1 MRGGGGIAKPAVL
14 VVDDEAKILDI
25 LRSYLERSGYQALT
39 AQSGREGLAVLERNH
54 VSLLLL
60 DLMLPDI
67 PGEEICRRIRE
78 ESDHPGLPII
88 MMTAKIEERDIIRGL
103 NMGADDYVAKP
114 FSPRELMARV
124 AAALRRAGASGAA
137 GSSGSGGREGRGEAH
152 RSEGQ
157 WSEGP
162 RSEKLRLEK
171 PRLEKPRLEKPVLI
185 SDALR
190 VDMENRRVS
199 MDGADLPLTPNEYR
213 ILALLMSRPQKIFTR
228 DEIIENIKDN
238 DYDGFDRT
246 IDSHIKN
253 LRQKIRD
260 DPKSPKYIVTVY
272 GMGYRFGG
280 VVQ

>member
-1 MRGGGGIAKPAVL
+1 MSGEAGGAKPAVL
-14 VVDDEAKILDI
+14 VVDDESKILDVVK
-25 LRSYLERSGYQALT
+25 SYLERSGYLALT
-39 AQSGREGLAVLERNH
+39 AQTGREALAVLERER

-78 ESDHPGLPII
+78 ESEHPELPII

-103 NMGADDYVAKP
+103 NLGADDYVAKP

-124 AAALRRAGASGAA
+124 AASLRRAGV
-137 GSSGSGGREGRGEAH
+137 SGSAM
-152 RSEGQ
+152 
-157 WSEGP
+157 P
-162 RSEKLRLEK
+162 EKA
-171 PRLEKPRLEKPVLI
+171 VLM
-185 SDALR
+185 SDSLR
-190 VDMENRRVS
+190 VDTENRRVS

-213 ILALLMSRPQKIFTR
+213 ILVLLMSRPQKIFTR

-246 IDSHIKN
+246 IDSHVKN

-280 VVQ
+280 VVR

>member
-1 MRGGGGIAKPAVL
+1 MRAEGGLAKPAVL
-14 VVDDEAKILDI
+14 VVDDEVKILEI
-25 LRSYLERSGYQALT
+25 LKSYLERSGYQALT
-39 AQSGREGLAVLERNH
+39 AQSGREGLAALERNQ

-88 MMTAKIEERDIIRGL
+88 MMTARIEERDIIRGL
-103 NMGADDYVAKP
+103 NMGADDYVTKP

-124 AAALRRAGASGAA
+124 AAALRRASASGTA
-137 GSSGSGGREGRGEAH
+137 GSAGSGSGGRDGRGEAQ
-152 RSEGQ
+152 Q
-157 WSEGP
+157 WSERL
-162 RSEKLRLEK
+162 RSER
-171 PRLEKPRLEKPVLI
+171 PVLI
-185 SDALR
+185 CDALR
-190 VDMENRRVS
+190 IDTENRRVS
-199 MDGADLPLTPNEYR
+199 MEGADLPLTPNEYR
-213 ILALLMSRPQKIFTR
+213 ILALLMSWPQKIFTR

-260 DPKSPKYIVTVY
+260 DPKAPKYIVTVY